1 MQVERN
7 PPSKLRATAFPLA
20 LTLLSSVMIVSQT
33 TWRAVGHD
41 LSSFLAPVVAITNG
55 HLSLYATYFNVTPP
69 GIHVTLLPWVWLFG
83 PGIWSMYALHSLFVL
98 GHQGT
103 LFLALRKL
111 LTPTDASLIFVA
123 TSVVI
128 LTGDVFDDTLLS
140 TELVGN
146 TFILAGFCV
155 LPFRSTV
162 PRLRLWAAGIA
173 LLTFA
178 VLVREVYAFAPIMAV
193 LGFLWAY
200 RGKRNRLT
208 ATLKVVAWA
217 TVLGVGPP
225 LTMLLALEGLGPY
238 ARVLHLKRALFPWP
252 DASRLTMAPLE
263 ASWSFITLW
272 PSLLA
277 PAAAAAI
284 SIISIR
290 RRQFPNLLL
299 FSAIGVGLVGAAFTW
314 QGKPASGHYLASL
327 LPPLAGLLAVSLVQI
342 RANLNGWSGFVGV
355 LLLLVPITALS
366 ETASDLRSLRS
377 PATWW
382 TSTLGVA
389 DQETGPRESVDL
401 PGCTQVVYGWNPGA
415 FYIESKSNPCSR
427 YFLVN
432 LIQHSPSHRVEYLL
446 QLLSSPPAVVIY
458 DQRGSDLDVVAFEK
472 NVLPWG
478 SMLATCYQATDDH
491 VFFQRLDQSATR
503 QCMLPFLQ
511 NALFNNLT
519 LARLSFDEILSIGV
533 QRADAPPP
541 R

>member
-1 MQVERN
+1 MIQVKRN

-33 TWRAVGHD
+33 TWKAVSHD

-55 HLSLYATYFNVTPP
+55 HSGLYATYFNVIPP

-128 LTGDVFDDTLLS
+128 LTRDVFDEMLLS
-140 TELVGN
+140 TELIGN

-155 LPFRSTV
+155 LPFRSTI

-178 VLVREVYAFAPIMAV
+178 VLVREVYVFAPITAV
-193 LGFLWAY
+193 LAFLWAC
-200 RGKRNRLT
+200 RGKRNRLAT
-208 ATLKVVAWA
+208 TLKVVAWA
-217 TVLGVGPP
+217 TVLGAGPP

-252 DASRLTMAPLE
+252 DASRLTMAPLD
-263 ASWSFITLW
+263 ASWTFITLW

-314 QGKPASGHYLASL
+314 QGKPASGHYLASW
-327 LPPLAGLLAVSLVQI
+327 LPPLTGLLAVSLVQI
-342 RANLNGWSGFVGV
+342 RAKLKGWFGFVGV

-366 ETASDLRSLRS
+366 ETASQLRSLRS

-389 DQETGPRESVDL
+389 DQETGPQEYIK
-401 PGCTQVVYGWNPGA
+401 PPMCAQVVYGWNPGA
-415 FYIESKSNPCSR
+415 FYIVSESNPCSN

-432 LIQHSPSHRVEYLL
+432 LIQDSPSHRAEYLL
-446 QLLSSPPAVVIY
+446 QLLSSPPGVVIY
-458 DQRGSDLDVVAFEK
+458 DQSGADLDVVAFEK

-478 SMLATCYQATDDH
+478 SMLATCYQASEVR
-491 VFFQRLDQSATR
+491 VFLQRLDQSATR
-503 QCMLPFLQ
+503 HCMLPFLQ
-511 NALFNNLT
+511 EPLHTNLALG
-519 LARLSFDEILSIGV
+519 RLSFSEILSSGE
-533 QRADAPPP
+533 Q
-541 R
+541 